1 MMDNSMFNFIMDNAK
16 KVFYPEEWL
25 KLDLQ
30 LSKTELFSMLIID
43 RHGEIIMSQIADYVQ
58 IPMSTAT
65 SIVDRLVKKGLVKR
79 GRSETDRRIVTITLS
94 DKGSEMISNFKE
106 QILKYVNRID
116 SVLSNEEKQLLINLI
131 SKILAVWNHDNIA
144 DDDKGSAA
152 KIKKINID

>member
-1 MMDNSMFNFIMDNAK
+1 MIDNSIFNFIMDNAK

-30 LSKTELFSMLIID
+30 LSKSELFSMLIID
-43 RHGEIIMSQIADYVQ
+43 RHGEIIMSQIADYVH

-116 SVLSNEEKQLLINLI
+116 SVLSNEEKQILISLI
-131 SKILAVWNHDNIA
+131 SKILAVWNPDNIA
-144 DDDKGSAA
+144 DEDKESAA
-152 KIKKINID
+152 KIKRINID